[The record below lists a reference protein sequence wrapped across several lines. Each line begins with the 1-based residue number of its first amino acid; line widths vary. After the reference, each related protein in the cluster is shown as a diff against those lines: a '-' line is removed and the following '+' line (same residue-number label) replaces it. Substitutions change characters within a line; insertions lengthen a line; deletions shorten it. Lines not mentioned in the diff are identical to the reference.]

1 MVKLCTQSNNDWFR
15 VYLIRKICTQHGLE
29 FVQGLL
35 KVEDLRWVFPEE
47 VIQQVLLSDLRPRSV
62 FFLSVVF
69 SQAALIQSDP
79 SHFVRP

>member
-62 FFLSVVF
+62 F